1 MMEVEFLGLKDQNIL
16 NIHCPCIFSYHNNG
30 IFSSLNNVYEF
41 CLRLSHPDIPNLCYP
56 CIFSSFNNVYSII
69 ENYMCPILCEP
80 QVVKDTDRHQ
90 IQVRLNEEVAM
101 EDDGPIHISL
111 RASHSRV

>member
-41 CLRLSHPDIPNLCYP
+41 CLRLSHPDILNLCYP